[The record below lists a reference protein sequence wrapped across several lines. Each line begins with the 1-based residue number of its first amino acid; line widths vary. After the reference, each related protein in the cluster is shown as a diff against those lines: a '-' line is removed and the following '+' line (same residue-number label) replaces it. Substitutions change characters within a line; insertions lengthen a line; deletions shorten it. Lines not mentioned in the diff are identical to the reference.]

1 MVPDHRMPQNPAL
14 EESVY
19 FVHLDRGE
27 TWKALEQE
35 RVRIRAMLEKRR
47 GQPVAGW
54 TEVSQEVAGLVKRLV
69 Q

>member
-1 MVPDHRMPQNPAL
+1 MYLIQ
-14 EESVY
+14 
-19 FVHLDRGE
+19 LDRGE

-35 RVRIRAMLEKRR
+35 GVRVRAMLEKRR

-54 TEVSQEVAGLVKRLV
+54 TEVSQEVAGPVKRLV

>member
-1 MVPDHRMPQNPAL
+1 M
-14 EESVY
+14 Y